1 MLSPRIVTLSAAVLL
16 GLSLVVPASEVVAKA
31 RAGQPAVKA
40 SRLSTVNDGAT
51 KDLRDLVKEIDQNRQ
66 KKSNIRR

>member
-16 GLSLVVPASEVVAKA
+16 GLSMLVPAPEAAA
-31 RAGQPAVKA
+31 RAGAGQPAVTS

-51 KDLRDLVKEIDQNRQ
+51 KDLRDLVKEVDQNRR
-66 KKSNIRR
+66 KKINTR